1 MRSAAFGIALAVA
14 TALTLS
20 ACTSLRV
27 GGDKV
32 LAPKSGTRV
41 KPTDEFSAV
50 PAKPIELPGSIAN
63 LPPPS
68 KGRPDRAQRD
78 AAQEALAALGGR
90 ETGGSN
96 AIPADDRG
104 FVAYT
109 SRLGTDRNIRLILA
123 AEDEEFRRGKHGRL
137 LERWFNVNLYYQA
150 YEPMTLDEYAEL
162 DRLRRSNIRTPTAPP
177 QTIE

>member
-1 MRSAAFGIALAVA
+1 MRSAVFGIALAAA
-14 TALTLS
+14 TAITLS
-20 ACTSLRV
+20 ACTSLNV
-27 GGDKV
+27 GGDRV
-32 LAPKSGTRV
+32 LAPKSGS
-41 KPTDEFSAV
+41 KPKATDEFSTV
-50 PAKPIELPGSIAN
+50 PAKPIELPGSVAS
-63 LPPPS
+63 LPPPN

-96 AIPADDRG
+96 VIPADDRG
-104 FVAYT
+104 FVAFT

-150 YEPMTLDEYAEL
+150 YEPMTLNEYAEL
-162 DRLRRSNIRTPTAPP
+162 ERLRNSNIRTPTAPP
-177 QTIE
+177 RDTE